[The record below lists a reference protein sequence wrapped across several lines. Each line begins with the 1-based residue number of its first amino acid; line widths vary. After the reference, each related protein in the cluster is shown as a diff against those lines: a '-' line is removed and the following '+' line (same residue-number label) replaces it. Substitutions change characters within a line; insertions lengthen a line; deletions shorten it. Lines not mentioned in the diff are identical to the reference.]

1 MKAMILAAGLGTRM
15 RPLTDH
21 TPKPMLKV
29 AGLPLIEHQVR
40 RLVAAGIKDIVINH
54 AYLGEQIEAHLQDG
68 SAFNCRIQYSYE
80 PEALETGGGIFKA
93 LPLLAGP
100 QNDDP
105 FLLVNGDVWLDFDYS
120 ELVHRSMPTTN
131 LAHLVMVR
139 NPEFNPQG
147 DFYLNKGYLQGEG
160 AGNALTFSGVSILHP
175 KLFAGCRAGIFKL
188 APLLFNAMQTHNVSG
203 QLYDGFWLDVGTPAR
218 LQALIEHVD
227 VKPVSKNFDRSD
239 S

>member
-40 RLVAAGIKDIVINH
+40 RLVAAGITDIVINH
-54 AYLGEQIEAHLQDG
+54 AYLGEQIEAYLQDG

-80 PEALETGGGIFKA
+80 SQPLETGGGIFKA

-100 QNDDP
+100 HNDEP
-105 FLLVNGDVWLDFDYS
+105 FLLVNGDVWLDLDYS
-120 ELVHRSMPTTN
+120 ALISRPMKD

-147 DFYLNKGYLQGEG
+147 DFYLNEGYLYSEGEG
-160 AGNALTFSGVSILHP
+160 SAFTFSGVSVLHP
-175 KLFAGCRAGIFKL
+175 NLFADCSPGIFKL
-188 APLLFNAMQTHNVSG
+188 APLFFEAMKTNNVSG

-218 LQALIEHVD
+218 LQELIEHVGCEA
-227 VKPVSKNFDRSD
+227 R
-239 S
+239 